1 MTTVVD
7 NALLLNLEWDFPQV
21 GRTTLRGYLCALL
34 AQLWKEQDSFTFKR
48 AFGFTHWQRDLLPPL
63 IEAGAIE
70 DIADDF
76 QGDRVAALLEQNAK
90 LEALIATLIPMMAY
104 PPR

>member
-1 MTTVVD
+1 MTTVD

-34 AQLWKEQDSFTFKR
+34 AQLWKEQDNFIFRR
-48 AFGFTHWQRDLLPPL
+48 AFGFAHWQRDLLPPL

-70 DIADDF
+70 KIPDDF
-76 QGDRVAALLEQNAK
+76 QGDLVAALHEQNAK
-90 LEALIATLIPMMAY
+90 LEALIATLIPMMAS
-104 PPR
+104 PAK